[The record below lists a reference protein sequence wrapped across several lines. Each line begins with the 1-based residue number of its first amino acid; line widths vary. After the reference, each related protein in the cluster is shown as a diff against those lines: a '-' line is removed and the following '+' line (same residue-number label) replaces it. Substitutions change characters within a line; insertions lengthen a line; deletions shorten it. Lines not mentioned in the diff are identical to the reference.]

1 MSTPEP
7 LAASWIPVPA
17 GSDFGPAN
25 LPYGTV
31 HPRAGGPSR
40 VVVRI
45 GDHVVDLDAAQRA
58 GLLPPELP
66 DGVFAGTLNAFMAT
80 GRHTWQATRQRLLD
94 LLTDEAPRRS
104 EVETCLLALDDV
116 EVQLPFEVADY
127 VDFYSSEHHARNMG
141 LIFRPDAE
149 PLLPNWKHLPVG
161 YHGRSATVVVSG
173 EPVPRPVGLTA
184 APGEVPARRPSRL
197 LDIELEL
204 GAVVGTGNE
213 RGTRIAVDDAADHVF
228 GFVLLNDWSARDL
241 QAYEYVPLG
250 PFLGKSFATTISP
263 WVVTLDA
270 LRPFLA
276 SGPVQDPEPSPYL
289 RGHGTWGLDLH
300 LEVSLATPSM
310 RGEGEE
316 LVVCRTRFRDMY
328 WTFAQQLA
336 HLTGNGAS
344 ARTGDLYG
352 SGTVSGPEPGSYGS
366 FMELTWRGRDPF
378 TLPTGETRTFLED
391 GDTVTLSGWAGD
403 GATRVGFGPCTGT
416 ILPPMTD

>member
-1 MSTPEP
+1 M
-7 LAASWIPVPA
+7 PVPE

-31 HPRAGGPSR
+31 LPRAGGRPR
-40 VVVRI
+40 VAVRI
-45 GDHVVDLDAAQRA
+45 GDHLVDLDAAQRA

-66 DGVFAGTLNAFMAT
+66 DRVFAGSLNGFMAT
-80 GRHTWQATRQRLLD
+80 GRHAWQATRRRLLD
-94 LLTDEAPRRS
+94 LLADGASRRAD
-104 EVETCLLALDDV
+104 VEGCVLALDDV
-116 EVQLPFEVADY
+116 EVLLPFEVADY

-173 EPVPRPVGLTA
+173 EPVPRPVGLAA
-184 APGEVPARRPSRL
+184 APGEAPERRPSRM

-204 GAVVGTGNE
+204 GAVVGTGNA
-213 RGTRIAVDDAADHVF
+213 RGTRIGVDDAADHVF

-241 QAYEYVPLG
+241 QAFEYVPLG

-270 LRPFLA
+270 LRPFLVP
-276 SGPVQDPEPSPYL
+276 GPTQDPEPSPYL
-289 RGHGTWGLDLH
+289 RGGAPWGIDLR
-300 LEVSLATPSM
+300 LEVSLASPSM
-310 RGEGEE
+310 RGEGDE
-316 LVVCRTRFRDMY
+316 LVVSRTSFRDMY

-344 ARTGDLYG
+344 SRTGDLYG
-352 SGTVSGPEPGSYGS
+352 SGTVSGPEAGSYGS
-366 FMELTWRGRDPF
+366 LLELTWRGRDRL
-378 TLPTGETRTFLED
+378 TLPTGETRAFLED
-391 GDTVTLSGWAGD
+391 GDTVTLTGWAGD
-403 GATRVGFGPCTGT
+403 GAGRVGFGPCAGT

>member
-1 MSTPEP
+1 
-7 LAASWIPVPA
+7 
-17 GSDFGPAN
+17 
-25 LPYGTV
+25 
-31 HPRAGGPSR
+31 
-40 VVVRI
+40 
-45 GDHVVDLDAAQRA
+45 
-58 GLLPPELP
+58 
-66 DGVFAGTLNAFMAT
+66 MAT
-80 GRHTWQATRQRLLD
+80 GRHTWQATRRRLLD
-94 LLTDEAPRRS
+94 LLTDGAPRRS

-116 EVQLPFEVADY
+116 EVLLPFEVADY

-184 APGEVPARRPSRL
+184 APGEAPERRPSRL

-204 GAVVGTGNE
+204 GAVVGAGNE
-213 RGTRIAVDDAADHVF
+213 RGTRIDVDDVGDHVF

-241 QAYEYVPLG
+241 QAFEYVPLG
-250 PFLGKSFATTISP
+250 PFLGKSFATTVSP

-270 LRPFLA
+270 LRPFLVP
-276 SGPVQDPEPSPYL
+276 GPAQDPEPSPYL
-289 RGHGTWGLDLH
+289 RGHGAWGLDLH

-316 LVVCRTRFRDMY
+316 QVVCRTSFRDMY

-403 GATRVGFGPCTGT
+403 GDVRVGFGPCTGT